1 MTWLRGKAK
10 KYDGSPIDYV
20 SIFNWP
26 TGECIAQVQPDE
38 MGSWKYDYYTDL
50 NIGIT
55 YVADGCEPIT
65 HGAYI
70 EPVIIY
76 EPFVDFIDAVNSMD
90 RNSGSTP
97 MTTVIPNT
105 VQEGDV
111 LVLGIMRRGE
121 VTVTDNNN
129 GVWTLGASSD
139 FAGGGSTAPQS
150 STIYYRTANAGDASK
165 TITVS
170 TSYSGRLIVYLSV
183 YRGKFAPLKVVKA
196 ISSPVRYD
204 ETYKDVVKNL
214 APIEH
219 DGGFMV
225 RAVSNAYAQLSGD
238 TKAVVSN
245 MVNTGDTVRDASNAL
260 RLQVAYKHL
269 ETGGIL
275 SGVTYDTDSP
285 NPNDAIPDVAIIL
298 DEIGQ

>member
-38 MGSWKYDYYTDL
+38 MGNWKYDYYTDL

-76 EPFVDFIDAVNSMD
+76 EPFVDFIDAVNSMARD
-90 RNSGSTP
+90 SGSSAP

-121 VTVTDNNN
+121 ITVSDNNS
-129 GVWTLGASSD
+129 GVWTHAASSSD
-139 FAGGGSTAPQS
+139 TTSGFLQS
-150 STIYYRTANAGDASK
+150 STIYYRSAKAGDVGS

-170 TSYSGRLIVYLSV
+170 TSYSGPLIVYLSV
-183 YRGKFAPLKVVKA
+183 YRGKFAPLEVVKTV
-196 ISSPVRYD
+196 SNPYRYD
-204 ETYKDVVKNL
+204 DTYKQVIKNL

-225 RAVSNAYAQLSGD
+225 RAVSNLYALTSGD
-238 TKAVVSN
+238 TRADIIG
-245 MVNTGDTVRDASNAL
+245 MTNTGDAVRDPANTL

-275 SGVTYDTDSP
+275 SGVTYVTGSS
-285 NPNDAIPDVAIIL
+285 NSNDVIPDVAIIL
-298 DEIGQ
+298 DEIGR

>member
-10 KYDGSPIDYV
+10 KYNGGAIDYV

-38 MGSWKYDYYTDL
+38 MGNWKYDYYTDL

-65 HGAYI
+65 HGAYV

-90 RNSGSTP
+90 RGSGSAP
-97 MTTVIPNT
+97 MTTTIPNT
-105 VQEGDV
+105 VQEGDM
-111 LVLGIMRRGE
+111 LVLGIMRRGDI
-121 VTVTDNNN
+121 TVSDNNM
-129 GVWTLGASSD
+129 GTWTHAASSS
-139 FAGGGSTAPQS
+139 GTADGHLQS
-150 STIYYRTANAGDASK
+150 STIYYRTAKAGDAGK

-183 YRGKFAPLKVVKA
+183 YRGKFAPLEVVKTV
-196 ISSPVRYD
+196 SNTSRYD
-204 ETYKDVVKNL
+204 DTHEEKIKNL

-225 RAVSNAYAQLSGD
+225 RAVSNVFALSDIPSGRMD
-238 TKAVVSN
+238 IIG
-245 MVNTGDTVRDASNAL
+245 MVNTGPESGEPR
-260 RLQVAYKHL
+260 RIQVAYKHL
-269 ETGGIL
+269 ETGGVL
-275 SGVTYDTDSP
+275 SGVTYDTNNSNSD
-285 NPNDAIPDVAIIL
+285 DVFPDVVIIL
-298 DEIGQ
+298 DEIGR

>member
-38 MGSWKYDYYTDL
+38 MGNWKYDYYADL
-50 NIGIT
+50 RIGIT

-76 EPFVDFIDAVNSMD
+76 EPFVDFIGAVNSMD
-90 RNSGSTP
+90 RGSGSAP
-97 MTTVIPNT
+97 MTTVMPST
-105 VQEGDV
+105 VQEGDM
-111 LVLGIMRRGE
+111 LVLGIMRRGTI
-121 VTVTDNNN
+121 TVSDNNS
-129 GVWTLGASSD
+129 GVWALGADSIDAAIYGQGAS
-139 FAGGGSTAPQS
+139 
-150 STIYYRTANAGDASK
+150 IYYRTAKADDAGK
-165 TITVS
+165 KITVS
-170 TSYSGRLIVYLSV
+170 TSYSGRLIVYLSI
-183 YRGKFAPLKVVKA
+183 YRGKSAPLKVVKTV
-196 ISSPVRYD
+196 SNPVRYD
-204 ETYKDVVKNL
+204 ETYKQTVKNL

-219 DGGFMV
+219 DGGFIV
-225 RAVSNAYAQLSGD
+225 RAVSNAFAPLTGD
-238 TKAVVSN
+238 TKALVSN
-245 MVNTGDTVRDASNAL
+245 MTNTGDTVRNASNTL

-275 SGVTYDTDSP
+275 SGVTYDTNTTNYD
-285 NPNDAIPDVAIIL
+285 DVFPDVAIII
-298 DEIGQ
+298 DEIGR